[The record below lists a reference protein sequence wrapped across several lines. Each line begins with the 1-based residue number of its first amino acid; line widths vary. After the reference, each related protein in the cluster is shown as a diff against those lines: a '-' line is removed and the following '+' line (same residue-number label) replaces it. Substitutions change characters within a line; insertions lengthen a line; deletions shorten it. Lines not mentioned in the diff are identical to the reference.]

1 MLLQGKLTIKA
12 SIQKVWDS
20 ILDPQT
26 LLSCIPGAE
35 KIERIDDKTYN
46 CVVKQKVGPISV
58 RFKFKAVLTEM
69 EPPTHLKLSGEGD
82 DIGKAG
88 HFSHKTTV
96 ELKEISPGE
105 VEIEYSSNVSIVGR
119 LATFGDKVMRAKAK
133 KMEEELTKRLK
144 QRLEGLAS

>member
-1 MLLQGKLTIKA
+1 MLLQGKFTLKA
-12 SIQKVWDS
+12 PIQKVWDS

-35 KIERIDDKTYN
+35 KIERIDDKTYD

-69 EPPTHLKLSGEGD
+69 EPPTHIRFVGEGD
-82 DIGKAG
+82 DVGKAG
-88 HFSHKTTV
+88 HFRHKTTV

-105 VEIEYSSNVSIVGR
+105 VEIDYSSDVSIVGR

-133 KMEEELTKRLK
+133 KLAEELTKRLQ